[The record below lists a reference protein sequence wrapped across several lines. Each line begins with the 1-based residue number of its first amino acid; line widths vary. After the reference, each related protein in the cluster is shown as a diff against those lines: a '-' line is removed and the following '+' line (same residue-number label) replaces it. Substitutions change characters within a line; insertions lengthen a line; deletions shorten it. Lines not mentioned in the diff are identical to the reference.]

1 MKKYIV
7 ITTIIVIVGL
17 IVYSMFLTLSNTKLN
32 ESLRLYDTNFKA
44 LSLEKDSLKNE
55 ALMYKFSTEQL
66 EYINDSIIIDLNNTR
81 KQLAIKDKELLQM
94 QYIKTEIHTKDSI
107 LIKDTI
113 FRESFVGLDT
123 TIRDRW
129 HTVAV
134 SLKPDKLTIDA
145 KYISELQV
153 FAKSSKEVLGT
164 PKKCFV
170 GRIFQKKYKVIR
182 VEVYDINPRSVIKEK
197 KFVIIE

>member
-17 IVYSMFLTLSNTKLN
+17 VVYSIFLTSSNAKLN

-66 EYINDSIIIDLNNTR
+66 EYINDSIITDLNNTR